1 MKKSGKSQEKTR
13 QEKSRKKSGKESRKK
28 SGKDG
33 EKGDAGNLKKTS
45 RKKSAHGQNFERK
58 VEIKSVISWQL
69 MGCKN
74 CALCADHYYN
84 TVAIHRSFHA
94 FSNQS
99 KHKLQ
104 AYSKSVTLIDNILT
118 NKIVVKITRSN
129 ILCDILDYYSS
140 TVFLILFFF
149 YKCPAQETN

>member
-1 MKKSGKSQEKTR
+1 
-13 QEKSRKKSGKESRKK
+13 
-28 SGKDG
+28 
-33 EKGDAGNLKKTS
+33 
-45 RKKSAHGQNFERK
+45 
-58 VEIKSVISWQL
+58 

-149 YKCPAQETN
+149 INAQLKKLSKHELLLFLYKCLFKKFSKP